1 MCVNRGRK
9 VSSFEMLEA
18 MTQDTD
24 LRRIPVV
31 MCSGSTRERDKERS
45 RSLGA
50 IGYLIKP
57 VRFEHLRPMIA
68 KAPGTGLP
76 QEDAAGPPVLMRKG

>member
-31 MCSGSTRERDKERS
+31 MYSGSTREKDKERS

-50 IGYLIKP
+50 IGYLTKP
-57 VRFEHLRPMIA
+57 MLFEHLLPIIA
-68 KAPGTGLP
+68 KAPGIGLER
-76 QEDAAGPPVLMRKG
+76 EDEAGPPVLMRRG